1 MLFNE
6 KLPDA
11 PRLAAASN
19 STESAPIAPA
29 TPSASGMAAGLSAVK
44 STFTVSSA
52 DVLNTIA
59 TIYVIAYFA
68 AALMAI
74 VTWVKMSEHTPD
86 LIKNLALIGV
96 GLFVAIARSFFN
108 VPQLRK

>member
-1 MLFNE
+1 
-6 KLPDA
+6 
-11 PRLAAASN
+11 
-19 STESAPIAPA
+19 
-29 TPSASGMAAGLSAVK
+29 MAAGLSAVK